1 MVKKCQYLIKLSK
14 LISLICFNFAGEI
27 MNAKMTI
34 TIV

>member
-27 MNAKMTI
+27 MNAKMT